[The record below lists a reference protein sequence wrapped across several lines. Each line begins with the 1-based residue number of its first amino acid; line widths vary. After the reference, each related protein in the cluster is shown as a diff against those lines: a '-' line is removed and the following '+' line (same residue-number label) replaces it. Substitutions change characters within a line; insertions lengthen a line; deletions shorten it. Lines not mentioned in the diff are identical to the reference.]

1 MITFATIGLMFIL
14 KYGSILHSI
23 RQFLCKDSRYFTEM
37 FKCSLC
43 LGAWSGLFVGF
54 ISEGHLSLLH
64 FLYGASVSF
73 FADNILDL
81 IQSASMKLESEA
93 TKIDRENSKLS

>member
-1 MITFATIGLMFIL
+1 MITFAIIGLAFIL
-14 KYGSILHSI
+14 KYGSILHSV

-43 LGAWSGLFVGF
+43 LGAWSGLFVGL
-54 ISEGHLSLLH
+54 ISEGHLSLLY

-73 FADNILDL
+73 FADNILEL
-81 IQSASMKLESEA
+81 IQSATMKLD
-93 TKIDRENSKLS
+93 KD

>member
-1 MITFATIGLMFIL
+1 MTTFAIIGLMFIL

-43 LGAWSGLFVGF
+43 LGAWSGLAVGLIQNHDF
-54 ISEGHLSLLH
+54 SLLY

-73 FADNILDL
+73 FADNILEL
-81 IQSASMKLESEA
+81 IQSATMKLD
-93 TKIDRENSKLS
+93 KD